1 MSTRILDMTIPGV
14 PGACAAAMADPRT
27 TNPLVEQTWRDKLV
41 REAAYFRSQQHRPC
55 PGKELEDWLA
65 AEWEVDESLGRHRG

>member
-14 PGACAAAMADPRT
+14 PGTCAAAMADPRT

-65 AEWEVDESLGRHRG
+65 AEREVDESLGRHRR